1 MENQKIILNNNKCSP
16 VILHYLETFAPPVD
30 PQAGGFS
37 LVCLGLKLQQSS
49 NKAGPEYMFNVL
61 YLLGILKRYLALAL
75 RKTQCVVMCIVLK
88 QMNNSED
95 FWHYGVCNVVAP

>member
-37 LVCLGLKLQQSS
+37 LVCLGL
-49 NKAGPEYMFNVL
+49 EYMFDVL

-95 FWHYGVCNVVAP
+95 F

>member
-37 LVCLGLKLQQSS
+37 LVCLGL
-49 NKAGPEYMFNVL
+49 EYRFNVL

-95 FWHYGVCNVVAP
+95 F